1 MWRLPAVLPY
11 DAMESPDRRRELR
24 ARISL
29 PTAIIRFGKAEPAT
43 MIDASYRGLFLA
55 MDDPPPMQALIKLEI
70 DLPTREAPLVVHAMV
85 VRIVDDLLGH
95 RGVGL
100 RFFALNG
107 SERADWEAFI
117 AAAIRQMKVSRAA

>member
-1 MWRLPAVLPY
+1 
-11 DAMESPDRRRELR
+11 MESPERRRELR

-29 PTAIIRFGKAEPAT
+29 PTFIIRAGQLEPAT

-55 MDDPPPMQALIKLEI
+55 MDHPPDIQVLMKLSIE
-70 DLPTREAPLVVHAMV
+70 LPIREAPLVVHAVV
-85 VRIVDDLLGH
+85 VRVVDDLLGH

-107 SERADWEAFI
+107 ADRADWESFI
-117 AAAIRQMKVSRAA
+117 SAAIRQIKVREPKAA